1 MKNDK
6 TPYEV
11 WKKRLEKQSSDP
23 SPKAEKLLHEY
34 DGVRLVIDGKE
45 KRVSRSSK
53 YLLDMMI
60 SDD

>member
-1 MKNDK
+1 VADNK

-11 WKKRLEKQSSDP
+11 WKKRLDRPSS
-23 SPKAEKLLHEY
+23 KAEKLLHEY
-34 DGVRLVIDGKE
+34 DGVKLVIDGKE

-60 SDD
+60 HDD